1 MTPFKQSLMDRM
13 IQLFVVILLLTHYS
27 NPAAAIDQSSY
38 DNLKFFNEAFIIIEK
53 NYLEPVDS
61 KKLVQGALN
70 SVLQSLDPHSAYLT
84 ADMYKELEAET
95 EGSFGGVGLEL
106 AVVNDV
112 LTVISPI
119 EGTPAHK
126 AGIRA
131 GDQIIKIDD
140 ISTKGL
146 SIADLTVKLRGPE
159 GTKVKITIMRKG
171 LTKPRDLIVTR
182 AIINVRSVSYSNLE
196 HNIGY
201 IRISLFQA
209 KTTDELK
216 KAYSDLAKR
225 LKPLTGLILDL
236 RNNPGGLLEQSLS
249 VSEFFLK
256 EGSSIVSIKG
266 REASDEVT
274 FTAEADGEKP
284 TCPII
289 ILINEGSASAAEIVT
304 GALQD
309 NGRAVTLGIRTFGKG
324 SVQGV
329 IPFED
334 GSAMMLT
341 VATYYTPKGRSIQA
355 EGIAPDIKVEFVE
368 PAEQGEKQLT
378 VREKDLEG
386 HIKGHE
392 EHGAAQGAIQAKGD
406 LDPMKDSQLKS
417 AIELLK
423 SWEILG
429 RMEKK

>member
-1 MTPFKQSLMDRM
+1 
-13 IQLFVVILLLTHYS
+13 
-27 NPAAAIDQSSY
+27 
-38 DNLKFFNEAFIIIEK
+38 
-53 NYLEPVDS
+53 
-61 KKLVQGALN
+61 
-70 SVLQSLDPHSAYLT
+70 
-84 ADMYKELEAET
+84 
-95 EGSFGGVGLEL
+95 
-106 AVVNDV
+106 
-112 LTVISPI
+112 
-119 EGTPAHK
+119 
-126 AGIRA
+126 
-131 GDQIIKIDD
+131 
-140 ISTKGL
+140 
-146 SIADLTVKLRGPE
+146 
-159 GTKVKITIMRKG
+159 
-171 LTKPRDLIVTR
+171 
-182 AIINVRSVSYSNLE
+182 
-196 HNIGY
+196 
-201 IRISLFQA
+201 
-209 KTTDELK
+209 
-216 KAYSDLAKR
+216 
-225 LKPLTGLILDL
+225 
-236 RNNPGGLLEQSLS
+236 
-249 VSEFFLK
+249 
-256 EGSSIVSIKG
+256 
-266 REASDEVT
+266 
-274 FTAEADGEKP
+274 DGEKP

-368 PAEQGEKQLT
+368 PAEQGETQLT